1 MEEIW
6 EDFEIITKEGAQL
19 LNEGKRKIGKSWFD
33 EECNDVISEREK
45 ARMKMINNN
54 NIKNKGQNEKCRMR
68 AKNVQEKEKTKHT
81 TANKRIIKDNSKC
94 FIK

>member
-1 MEEIW
+1 
-6 EDFEIITKEGAQL
+6 L

-54 NIKNKGQNEKCRMR
+54 NIKKQR
-68 AKNVQEKEKTKHT
+68 TKR
-81 TANKRIIKDNSKC
+81 KM
-94 FIK
+94 